1 MSLPLLLPAKRNV
14 AIDLMMPNT
23 SCERSVVT
31 FPWDGSGRIRVRRE
45 PDAATICC
53 SLVPEN
59 WPNTAWVMDVG
70 GWMVSEYKNIF
81 DVVAMFHVVAQKAC
95 AAAVY
100 DGISLQS
107 AWISCGLEFEIAV

>member
-1 MSLPLLLPAKRNV
+1 
-14 AIDLMMPNT
+14 
-23 SCERSVVT
+23 
-31 FPWDGSGRIRVRRE
+31 
-45 PDAATICC
+45 
-53 SLVPEN
+53 
-59 WPNTAWVMDVG
+59 MDVG

-95 AAAVY
+95 AATVY